1 MSILRTVWGALGAL
15 VMSLATASQARP
27 LEFDDI
33 AREGELRLLAERPDP
48 HAYGYESR
56 VRIDDD
62 SLRTGV
68 VRVETCHLRMD
79 PNARVVVLFNRERVE
94 SIRIT
99 RAQGVERAWVEN
111 HRVELA
117 GVQRGA
123 AVCIELHSRALDALG
138 DGRWRLH
145 AGPLMRRYLD
155 GYLPMEADLAV
166 TWPDG
171 LLSVAGVDPAPQ
183 PGVRLTAASD
193 GARLQVTFAGRL
205 SARWELRRATEPSA
219 AH

>member
-1 MSILRTVWGALGAL
+1 MAVLRIVWGALGAL
-15 VMSLATASQARP
+15 AIAAGAQARP

-48 HAYGYESR
+48 HAYGYESH

-68 VRVETCHLRMD
+68 VRVETCHLRLD
-79 PNARVVVLFNRERVE
+79 PNARVVVLFNRDRVE

-99 RAQGVERAWVEN
+99 QAQGVERAWVEN

-117 GVQRGA
+117 GVERGA
-123 AVCIELHSRALDALG
+123 TVCIELRSRALDPLG
-138 DGRWRLH
+138 EGRWRLH

-155 GYLPMEADLAV
+155 GFLPMEAELKV
-166 TWPDG
+166 VWPPG
-171 LLSVAGVDPAPQ
+171 LLQVAATDPPPQ
-183 PGVRLTAASD
+183 PGVKLSAGTG
-193 GARLQVTFAGRL
+193 GAVLHVTFAGRL
-205 SARWELRRATEPSA
+205 TATWELQRPAVAR
-219 AH
+219 

>member
-1 MSILRTVWGALGAL
+1 MAVLRIVSGALGAL
-15 VMSLATASQARP
+15 AIAAGAQARA

-68 VRVETCHLRMD
+68 VRVETCHLRLD
-79 PNARVVVLFNRERVE
+79 PNARVVVLFNRDRVE

-99 RAQGVERAWVEN
+99 QAQGVERAWVEN

-117 GVQRGA
+117 GVERGA
-123 AVCIELHSRALDALG
+123 TVCIELRSRALDPLG

-155 GYLPMEADLAV
+155 GFLPMEADLAV

-171 LLSVAGVDPAPQ
+171 LLSVAGVEPAPQ
-183 PGVRLTAASD
+183 PGVRLTAGSD
-193 GARLQVTFAGRL
+193 GARLRVTFAGRL
-205 SARWELRRATEPSA
+205 SARWELRRTVDPGTER
-219 AH
+219 

>member
-1 MSILRTVWGALGAL
+1 MAVLRIVWGALGAL
-15 VMSLATASQARP
+15 AIAAGAQARP

-68 VRVETCHLRMD
+68 VRVETCHLRLD
-79 PNARVVVLFNRERVE
+79 PNARVVVLFNRDRVE

-99 RAQGVERAWVEN
+99 QAQGVERAWVEN

-117 GVQRGA
+117 GVARGA
-123 AVCIELHSRALDALG
+123 TVCIELRSRALDPLG

-155 GYLPMEADLAV
+155 GFLPMEADLAV

-171 LLSVAGVDPAPQ
+171 LLSVAAVDPAPQ
-183 PGVRLTAASD
+183 PGVRLTAGTD

-205 SARWELRRATEPSA
+205 SARWELRRTAGPGAER
-219 AH
+219 

>member
-1 MSILRTVWGALGAL
+1 MAVSHISRGLIGALAIAAA
-15 VMSLATASQARP
+15 VAQARP
-27 LEFDDI
+27 LGFEDI

-62 SLRTGV
+62 SLRTGI
-68 VRVETCHLRMD
+68 VRVETCHLRLD

-94 SIRIT
+94 SIRIV
-99 RAQGVERAWVEN
+99 RAQGVERAWVED

-117 GVQRGA
+117 GVERGA
-123 AVCIELHSRALDALG
+123 TVCIDLRSRALDPLG

-155 GYLPMEADLAV
+155 GFLPMEADLTV
-166 TWPDG
+166 SWPAG
-171 LLSVAGVDPAPQ
+171 LLSVVAVEPAPQ
-183 PGVRLTAASD
+183 PGVRLTAGAD
-193 GARLQVTFAGRL
+193 GARLHVIFAGRL
-205 SARWELRRATEPSA
+205 AARWEFRRADAPPPR
-219 AH
+219 

>member
-1 MSILRTVWGALGAL
+1 MAVLRIVWGALGAL
-15 VMSLATASQARP
+15 AIAAGAQARP

-68 VRVETCHLRMD
+68 VRVETCHLRLD
-79 PNARVVVLFNRERVE
+79 PNARVVVLFNRDRVE

-99 RAQGVERAWVEN
+99 QAQGVERAWVEN

-117 GVQRGA
+117 GVERGA
-123 AVCIELHSRALDALG
+123 TVCIELRSRALDPMG

-155 GYLPMEADLAV
+155 GFLPMEAELKV
-166 TWPDG
+166 VWPPG
-171 LLSVAGVDPAPQ
+171 LLQVAATDPPPQ
-183 PGVRLTAASD
+183 PGVKLSAGIG
-193 GARLQVTFAGRL
+193 GAILHVTFAGRL
-205 SARWELRRATEPSA
+205 TATWELQRPAVAR
-219 AH
+219 

>member
-1 MSILRTVWGALGAL
+1 MAILRIVWGALGAL
-15 VMSLATASQARP
+15 ALAAGAQARP

-68 VRVETCHLRMD
+68 VRVETCHLR
-79 PNARVVVLFNRERVE
+79 P
-94 SIRIT
+94 
-99 RAQGVERAWVEN
+99 
-111 HRVELA
+111 
-117 GVQRGA
+117 
-123 AVCIELHSRALDALG
+123 LG

-155 GYLPMEADLAV
+155 GFLPMEADLAV

-171 LLSVAGVDPAPQ
+171 LLSVAAVDPAPH
-183 PGVRLTAASD
+183 PGVRLTAGPD

-205 SARWELRRATEPSA
+205 SARWELRRTAGPGAER
-219 AH
+219 